1 MTDKYEKFKEW
12 FNNQGYCLT
21 RMQSIEQEQNR
32 PDIIDRKIQFTCI
45 NGYDLFKEFERKY
58 CDYELENILE
68 TVFKEVDKCGW
79 DIDDIKETKNKIKE
93 IIKWY
98 HQ

>member
-1 MTDKYEKFKEW
+1 MTDKYEKSKEW

-21 RMQSIEQEQNR
+21 KIMQMEYNQCR
-32 PDIIDRKIQFTCI
+32 PDIIDRKINFTCI
-45 NGYDLFKEFERKY
+45 QGDDLFKEFERKY

-93 IIKWY
+93 IIK
-98 HQ
+98 